1 MSKKNKIS
9 LEFAGFSVL
18 KRQLDM
24 LGGDATKE
32 AVNNALT
39 ASQQLI
45 AEKTQA
51 AMQPHRLTGKTAES
65 IVDNSAYKPVW
76 TGTTAEIS
84 VGFDISDGGLASIF
98 LMYGTKLH
106 GQPHIAPDRKLYDAV
121 YGAATK
127 REIQAIQRKEFE
139 KVLEKVTQVN
149 G

>member
-32 AVNNALT
+32 AVNNALM

-51 AMQPHRLTGKTAES
+51 AM
-65 IVDNSAYKPVW
+65 
-76 TGTTAEIS
+76 
-84 VGFDISDGGLASIF
+84 
-98 LMYGTKLH
+98 
-106 GQPHIAPDRKLYDAV
+106 
-121 YGAATK
+121 
-127 REIQAIQRKEFE
+127 
-139 KVLEKVTQVN
+139 
-149 G
+149 

>member
-32 AVNNALT
+32 AVNNALM

-65 IVDNSAYKPVW
+65 IVDTSAYKPVW
-76 TGTTAEIS
+76 TGTTAEIA

-121 YGAATK
+121 YGTAVK
-127 REIQAIQRKEFE
+127 KQIQAIQRKEFE